1 MDRPDLPNAVIDCQW
16 DRLPVG
22 HSDRLPMGQI
32 ANGTDWKTLLV
43 WSASGGQMQF
53 LKAFSF
59 LEGLVS
65 GE

>member
-1 MDRPDLPNAVIDCQW
+1 MGQW
-16 DRLPVG
+16 DRG
-22 HSDRLPMGQI
+22 EDGQI

-65 GE
+65 GEDKRDSACYAARVGV